1 MKMKFP
7 DNRGAASRALAIKN
21 KLAIAD
27 FFKEN
32 PDALQKEAA
41 AATGLSIVTVEN
53 HVRDMKKNGVPER
66 PNVSVSN
73 GQ

>member
-1 MKMKFP
+1 MQFP

-27 FFKEN
+27 FFKAN
-32 PDALQKEAA
+32 PTALQKECAT
-41 AATGLSIVTVEN
+41 ATGLSIATVEN

-66 PNVSVSN
+66 PEVGVSN